1 MEKRKT
7 LHVNK
12 VIITLFWGIK
22 ILKRLINNYI
32 KMQPEIKK
40 LIIHMVSL
48 SKERKPNMLPLTITF
63 SDILIPRSS
72 SKWGKYSLK
81 MVTTIQPP
89 YIHKHQPLFSK
100 ASTNISHFLGC
111 SLTSRWLS
119 RHSIEAMSPCCLLI
133 WRTSWRPTI
142 E

>member
-1 MEKRKT
+1 MHLNYDFVGKKENITRKQSYYNT
-7 LHVNK
+7 VSRNK
-12 VIITLFWGIK
+12 NFK
-22 ILKRLINNYI
+22 SLINNYI

-81 MVTTIQPP
+81 M
-89 YIHKHQPLFSK
+89 
-100 ASTNISHFLGC
+100 ASTIK
-111 SLTSRWLS
+111 
-119 RHSIEAMSPCCLLI
+119 HS
-133 WRTSWRPTI
+133 
-142 E
+142 